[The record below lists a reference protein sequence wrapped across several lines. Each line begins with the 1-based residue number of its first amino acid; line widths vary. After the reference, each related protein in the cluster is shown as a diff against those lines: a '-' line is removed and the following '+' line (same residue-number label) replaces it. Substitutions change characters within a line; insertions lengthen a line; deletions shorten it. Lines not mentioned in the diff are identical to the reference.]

1 MGKPAVRMVSV
12 AATGALIAGLSAGA
26 LLSAQGGASAAP
38 TRATPSLAASAE
50 QLPVLLPNAR
60 PLRAAD
66 LSITGKP
73 DGRRVLRF
81 ESGLANTGRSV
92 LQVRPDGTEGC
103 PQGEQHASQVL
114 FRDANGN
121 GWYDRGLDT
130 RRVVHDAGCMVF
142 HPSHSHWHFE
152 AAARYA
158 LWDPQR
164 VSRPLL
170 VQGRKMSFCLRDTER
185 VPERWQPARRYPDY
199 YGDCSRHTPQGIS
212 VGWVDIYG
220 SYLPGQSL
228 TLPRRL
234 PTGLYCLRTTVDP
247 RNYLRE
253 SSDADNHSLRAVRI
267 SGTHLSVKPSR
278 RCNGIPR

>member
-1 MGKPAVRMVSV
+1 MRQRVTGILSA
-12 AATGALIAGLSAGA
+12 AATAALIAGLGSGA
-26 LLSAQGGASAAP
+26 VLSAQGGASAAP
-38 TRATPSLAASAE
+38 SPGVRGE
-50 QLPVLLPNAR
+50 QAPVLLPNAR

-66 LSITGKP
+66 LSITGRS

-103 PQGEQHASQVL
+103 RPGEQHASQVL
-114 FRDANGN
+114 FRDADED

-130 RRVVHDAGCMVF
+130 QRVVHDAGCMVF
-142 HPSHSHWHFE
+142 HSTHSHWHFE

-158 LWDPQR
+158 LWDPDR
-164 VSRPLL
+164 ESRPLL

-185 VPERWQPARRYPDY
+185 VPERWQPFRSYDDY
-199 YGDCSRHTPQGIS
+199 YGDCSQHTPQGIS

-234 PTGLYCLRTTVDP
+234 PAGLYCLRTTVDP

-253 SSDADNHSLRAVRI
+253 SDDADNHSLRAVRI
-267 SGTHLSVKPSR
+267 RGTHVSVKPSS
-278 RCNGIPR
+278 RCEGIPR